1 MPCTTTIKAAAAALV
16 ALQRDTAGALAP
28 IDADASTRKRVKVAF
43 EAMAPNTRRS
53 YANAL
58 AAWGRWVAAHGVSGL
73 SPAPVCRRFEIF
85 VAALLKIQALGGALP
100 TARDQIVIDTMSG
113 LARKARPP
121 RQVGALTTGVLAAIN
136 ETACIP
142 RIGRGGLLEYPEAAR
157 RRGLVDIAL
166 CRVLSD
172 AGLRRSEAA
181 ALVWDDVDVWDDGSG
196 RLTVRRSKTDAGART
211 VYVTPAAVAALAA
224 IRPEDG
230 DVAAPVFGLSVS
242 SISRRVKAAAM
253 AAGMGPSYSGHSGRV
268 GDGSPHGARRRAY
281 K

>member
-1 MPCTTTIKAAAAALV
+1 MSAL
-16 ALQRDTAGALAP
+16 
-28 IDADASTRKRVKVAF
+28 
-43 EAMAPNTRRS
+43 
-53 YANAL
+53 
-58 AAWGRWVAAHGVSGL
+58 
-73 SPAPVCRRFEIF
+73 EIF
-85 VAALLKIQALGGALP
+85 VAALRKIQALGGALP

-268 GDGSPHGARRRAY
+268 GMARRMARAGAPAHEIIAQGRWKSAGMVADY
-281 K
+281 TRAETAGRAAKWLG